1 MCHFRHSIPE
11 HEEDVEVTD
20 NALTDDQ
27 VDSDLKQQLQFDGF
41 YLDPNKYD
49 PVRELGS
56 GGFAQV

>member
-1 MCHFRHSIPE
+1 M
-11 HEEDVEVTD
+11 TD